1 MITSQ
6 RKEGAAMNATAAR
19 QAVDL
24 GHEWAETKRWAGIA
38 RDYGAEDVIR
48 LRGSVSVEQ
57 TLARRGAERLWR
69 LLHEEDYVAAL
80 GALTGGQAVQMVKA
94 GLKAIY
100 LSGWQVAADG
110 NLATQVYPDQSLYP
124 ANSVPAM
131 VMRLNN
137 ALLRADQIDW
147 AEDSSDTEWLVP
159 IVADAEAGF
168 GGPLNAFELMK

>member
-1 MITSQ
+1 
-6 RKEGAAMNATAAR
+6 MNATAAR
-19 QAVDL
+19 QAIDL
-24 GHEWAETKRWAGIA
+24 GQDWAETLRWTGIT

-48 LRGSVSVEQ
+48 LQGSIPIEH
-57 TLARRGAERLWR
+57 TLARRGAEKLWQ

-131 VMRLNN
+131 VRRLNN
-137 ALLRADQIDW
+137 ALQRADQIDW
-147 AEDSSDTEWLVP
+147 AEGDTRDGLARP
-159 IVADAEAGF
+159 DRRRRGGRLRRAAQRLRADEGR
-168 GGPLNAFELMK
+168 